1 MPTEPTRRPWWRYIR
16 LSLRGLIVIVLV
28 IGGSLGWVV
37 HSARVQR
44 EAVAAIEKAGGT
56 VLYVWGRSRHS
67 TPPPPGT
74 LRLEPWA
81 PTWLVKLVGVDYFD
95 RVVQVAL
102 NKEDSSA
109 ALPYIRDLPHIRFLS
124 LEAPCVTNVDL
135 EYLEGLHELEL
146 LSLND
151 NVTDAGMKHL
161 KGLSSLG
168 KLYLG
173 GTRISDAGLAELE
186 PLHRLWYLSLPE
198 TDVSDAGLAHLKK
211 LAGLRHL
218 NLCGTRVTD
227 AGIRDLQQAR
237 PSLEIIR

>member
-1 MPTEPTRRPWWRYIR
+1 MPAEPTRRPWWRFLR
-16 LSLRGLIVIVLV
+16 FSLRGLIVIVLI
-28 IGGSLGWVV
+28 IGGSLGWMVQ
-37 HSARVQR
+37 SARVQR
-44 EAVAAIEKAGGT
+44 EAVAAIEEAGGI
-56 VLYVWGRSRHS
+56 VQYERRHWSRPNS
-67 TPPPPGT
+67 LPVQPVSG
-74 LRLEPWA
+74 PWA
-81 PTWLVKLVGVDYFD
+81 PGWVVKLVGVDYFD

-102 NKEDSSA
+102 NEEDSAA

-124 LEAPCVTNVDL
+124 LEAPCVTNADL

-151 NVTDAGMKHL
+151 EVTDAGMKHL

-168 KLYLG
+168 ELYLG

-198 TDVSDAGLAHLKK
+198 TDVSDSGLAHLKK
-211 LAGLRHL
+211 LEGLRHL

-227 AGIRDLQQAR
+227 AGVRDLLQAR